1 MGLWPAAAAGFFE
14 LLKYPRC
21 LRVRLAGKRS
31 ARTMAEMKFVVFF
44 LGLFLAFC
52 PAAESDLAAVYREA
66 KVALEHGDAA
76 KCAELLEPVL
86 NGVEGREY
94 APAQLALGSAWLRL
108 GKPDAAVAVLQKA
121 ALQFADTAQAPNA
134 LAPLGDA
141 LRAAGK
147 VEEART
153 AYERAAGAEGE
164 SVNIRYAKARVSELD
179 GGARERQG
187 DLKGAA
193 EAYLS
198 AADSLLTLGREDS
211 AYLVDARAIF
221 EKVAKGTGKPGK
233 DWRGE
238 PTARAVFGMGEVE
251 RARGQLPEAIA
262 YYQRTFVSWVRY
274 PHWAAQAYLRAAE
287 CMDTL
292 GKRDFAIRH
301 LREMVRKIE
310 RYGALPEYQEAKKQ
324 LRIWGEDV
332 R

>member
-1 MGLWPAAAAGFFE
+1 MAG
-14 LLKYPRC
+14 
-21 LRVRLAGKRS
+21 
-31 ARTMAEMKFVVFF
+31 MKFVAFF
-44 LGLFLAFC
+44 LGLLLVIS
-52 PAAESDLAAVYREA
+52 PAAERDLAEIYREA
-66 KVALEHGDAA
+66 KAALEKGDAA
-76 KCAELLEPVL
+76 KCAELLEPAL
-86 NGVEGREY
+86 KGVAGPEF

-108 GKPDAAVAVLQKA
+108 GKADAAVPVLEKA
-121 ALQFADTAQAPNA
+121 AAQFDGTPQAPNA

-147 VEEART
+147 VDAARA
-153 AYERAAGAEGE
+153 AYERAASSGGE
-164 SVNIRYAKARVSELD
+164 SVNIRYAKARVGELE
-179 GGARERQG
+179 GEARERAG
-187 DLKGAA
+187 DLTGAA
-193 EAYLS
+193 EAYLT
-198 AADSLLTLGREDS
+198 AADSLLSLGREDS
-211 AYLVDARAIF
+211 AYLDDARAIY

-274 PHWAAQAYLRAAE
+274 PRWAAQAYLRAAD

-310 RYGALPEYQEAKKQ
+310 RYGTLPEYQEAKKQ
-324 LRIWGEDV
+324 LRAWGEDV

>member
-1 MGLWPAAAAGFFE
+1 MTVMKSAA
-14 LLKYPRC
+14 
-21 LRVRLAGKRS
+21 
-31 ARTMAEMKFVVFF
+31 FF
-44 LGLFLAFC
+44 LGLLLAVS
-52 PAAESDLAAVYREA
+52 PAAERNLAEVYREA
-66 KVALEHGDAA
+66 KAALEKGDAA
-76 KCAELLEPVL
+76 KCAELLEPAL
-86 NGVEGREY
+86 KGVEGPEL

-108 GKPDAAVAVLQKA
+108 GKADAAVEVLEKA
-121 ALQFADTAQAPNA
+121 AAQFAGTAQAPNA

-147 VEEART
+147 AGDARA

-164 SVNIRYAKARVSELD
+164 SVNIRYAKARVSELN
-179 GGARERQG
+179 GEARER
-187 DLKGAA
+187 KGEFKEAA

-198 AADSLLTLGREDS
+198 AADLLLVLGREDS
-211 AYLVDARAIF
+211 AYLDDARAIY
-221 EKVAKGTGKPGK
+221 EKVAKGSGKPGK

-251 RARGQLPEAIA
+251 RARGELPEAIA

-287 CMDTL
+287 CMDKL

-310 RYGALPEYQEAKKQ
+310 RYGTLPEYQEAKKQ
-324 LRIWGEDV
+324 LRAWGEDV